1 MLVSSRRAEEV
12 RLRTCGEHQKIALIG
27 LSFAV
32 RCRLR
37 AEVNGDNLCE
47 LHIHTGVTTQDTGRL
62 KAMLLGASAD
72 EATR

>member
-12 RLRTCGEHQKIALIG
+12 RLRTRGEHQKIALIG

-47 LHIHTGVTTQDTGRL
+47 LHIHTGVTTQDTAQIEGNVVGRQ
-62 KAMLLGASAD
+62 
-72 EATR
+72 RR